1 MKRISFIL
9 CALLT
14 SFSSFIF
21 ADDIFVANNGVTL
34 INIPEDQSVK
44 TASFSADFDLNKV
57 KYDIV
62 KRNKDDKYLMHCFTK
77 KERLS
82 NDYINWSEKSQHICL
97 NETGKKLQPNI
108 SKIVFPDFK
117 IVKQDLGKK
126 SVGNLVVNFKGRNTV
141 ISTLTNNS
149 NLPVL
154 NFDNNSS
161 NKNFVYSYY
170 SFDPNNGELVNGTIY
185 EYY

>member
-97 NETGKKLQPNI
+97 NETGKNFNQIYLKLFFLI
-108 SKIVFPDFK
+108 LK
-117 IVKQDLGKK
+117 L
-126 SVGNLVVNFKGRNTV
+126 
-141 ISTLTNNS
+141 
-149 NLPVL
+149 
-154 NFDNNSS
+154 
-161 NKNFVYSYY
+161 
-170 SFDPNNGELVNGTIY
+170 
-185 EYY
+185 